1 MGYSTT
7 KGIVTDLGV
16 YCRFRMMVV
25 VVVVA
30 VEEECKAVQNPPPN
44 SKP

>member
-7 KGIVTDLGV
+7 KGIVTDLGLGV
-16 YCRFRMMVV
+16 YCRFKMMVV

-30 VEEECKAVQNPPPN
+30 VEGECKAVQNPP
-44 SKP
+44 